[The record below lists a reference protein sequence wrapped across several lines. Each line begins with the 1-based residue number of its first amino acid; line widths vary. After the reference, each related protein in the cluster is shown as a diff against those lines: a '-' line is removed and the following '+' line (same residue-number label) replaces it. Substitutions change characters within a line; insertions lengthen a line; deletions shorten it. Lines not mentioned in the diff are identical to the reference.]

1 MAVTESRV
9 MLRYCASRCVWLR
22 QLWRVAFWCVC
33 ARCGMSGYGSCGS
46 ALRVSFRFVMAVE
59 VAPGGAS

>member
-1 MAVTESRV
+1 